1 MNGLRRIP
9 MVEPA
14 DPDQA
19 EPPARSVQRLAPWFA
34 VGSVLQH
41 RARLEPEG
49 PVRNLWYGALPYL
62 LTTISVAGA
71 LYSSL
76 ALERLGV
83 HNLEFALFLFAI
95 ASTIWYPRV
104 GPAILAV
111 LLSGVVFNYYFV
123 APRHTLAI
131 ELADV
136 PYFAAFV
143 LFALMVTGF
152 GVVRRRAEQELIRS
166 RDEVRREMDERQKG
180 EEQVRTL
187 NQQLR
192 RKTADLEAANRE
204 LEAFAYSTSHDLRA
218 PLRHMVGFAEL
229 LAQHAATALDE
240 KSHRYLSTI
249 LDAAKRMGT
258 LIDDL
263 LAFSRIGRAESHETS
278 IDLAPLVK
286 EVIEQMAPDTT
297 RRNIAWRIGPLPAL
311 HGDHSMLRLV
321 FTNLITNAV
330 KFTLPRE
337 RAEIEIGSF
346 EDARGVVVFV
356 KDNGVGFDMQYSDK
370 LFGVFQRLHGTEEFE
385 GTGIGLATAQRIIHR
400 HGGVMWAEGAVNG
413 GATFFLAVPPALRR

>member
-1 MNGLRRIP
+1 MNGLRRIV
-9 MVEPA
+9 MVEPV
-14 DPDQA
+14 DPNQA
-19 EPPARSVQRLAPWFA
+19 EPPVRSAQPLAPWFGL
-34 VGSVLQH
+34 GSVLQP
-41 RARLEPEG
+41 RDRPEREA
-49 PVRNLWYGALPYL
+49 PVRSLWYGAVPYL
-62 LTTISVAGA
+62 LTTMSVAGA
-71 LYSSL
+71 LYGSL

-83 HNLEFALFLFAI
+83 RNLEFALFLFAI

-123 APRHTLAI
+123 PPRYTLAI
-131 ELADV
+131 EPANL

-166 RDEVRREMDERQKG
+166 RDQVRREMEERQKG

-229 LAQHAATALDE
+229 LGQSAATALDE
-240 KSHRYLSTI
+240 KSRRYLSTI

-278 IDLAPLVK
+278 VDLSLLVK

-297 RRNIAWRIGPLPAL
+297 GRNIAWRTGPLPAL
-311 HGDHSMLRLV
+311 YGDGSMLRLV
-321 FTNLITNAV
+321 FMNLITNAV
-330 KFTLPRE
+330 KFTRPRE

-346 EDARGVVVFV
+346 DDARGVVVFV